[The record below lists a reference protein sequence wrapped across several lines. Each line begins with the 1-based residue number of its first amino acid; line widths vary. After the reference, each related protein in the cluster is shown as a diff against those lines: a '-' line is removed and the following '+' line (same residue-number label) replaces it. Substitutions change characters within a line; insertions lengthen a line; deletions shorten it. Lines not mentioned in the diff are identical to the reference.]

1 MQFLS
6 LLRSRKIT
14 HKAFTGSGGRNAG
27 LLISYNLHMNHEY
40 FRTLRSQLDFFTTYW
55 SDITALCWAESARWV
70 AGVANMTLVSKSFKV
85 IEGVDQIRSNLME
98 LHRKFGFP

>member
-55 SDITALCWAESARWV
+55 SDITALCWAESAPLGGWRGKHDP
-70 AGVANMTLVSKSFKV
+70 GVEEFQ
-85 IEGVDQIRSNLME
+85 GD
-98 LHRKFGFP
+98 